1 MGKGD
6 KRTNKGKITIKSYGK
21 TRNKKTNKAITPK
34 EQQANAEAA
43 KAAE

>member
-6 KRTNKGKITIKSYGK
+6 KRTNRGKITIKSYGK

-34 EQQANAEAA
+34 EQRANAEA
-43 KAAE
+43 KKED